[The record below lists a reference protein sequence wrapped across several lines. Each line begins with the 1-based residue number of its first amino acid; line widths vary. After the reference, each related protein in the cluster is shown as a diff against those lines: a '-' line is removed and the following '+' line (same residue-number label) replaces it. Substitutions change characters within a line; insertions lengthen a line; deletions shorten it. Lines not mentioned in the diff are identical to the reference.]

1 MLRQYCDLP
10 LQGAVGTGWG
20 FQQYESGASDLGGA
34 LAVGHI
40 ILALNTLDG
49 KTSSMTRVLAPQ
61 TGQQGFAVDCPVFR
75 LG

>member
-10 LQGAVGTGWG
+10 LQDAVGTGWG

-49 KTSSMTRVLAPQ
+49 KNGLLRKGKQMLR
-61 TGQQGFAVDCPVFR
+61 FF
-75 LG
+75 